1 MSLPIR
7 PREHSFPKTLN
18 SPPSARST
26 SSRPSTITS
35 PIESAR
41 QPTGV
46 QYWIGSWSSPVRS
59 HRGTSQ
65 AISTVLAW
73 KATTQW
79 NVAPRTIIRPR
90 TNRGE
95 WYLHR
100 YQSTNIS
107 RTSRS
112 WTTLST
118 TTRHRLDQEKRT
130 GIATTSRRGP
140 FPAERS
146 RTKTQSASRGP
157 LMICFADSTESPR
170 NRVAEEPSS
179 VVNTNEMGEMW
190 EPWECRRRDAA
201 RAEMLQVARRRIVEI
216 WTASC

>member
-65 AISTVLAW
+65 TISTVLAW

-79 NVAPRTIIRPR
+79 NVAPTTIIRPR

-140 FPAERS
+140 FPARGAQLAFVKTDSSLSSTSRNIQPPVRTDRVPLGVGRIDFWHRS
-146 RTKTQSASRGP
+146 RSRSPNPCSGP
-157 LMICFADSTESPR
+157 CKAPLGGHGG
-170 NRVAEEPSS
+170 V
-179 VVNTNEMGEMW
+179 
-190 EPWECRRRDAA
+190 
-201 RAEMLQVARRRIVEI
+201 
-216 WTASC
+216 